1 MKINAFADVSLRAMM
16 VLAAAPD
23 GGLLTTQSIADAVA
37 TPYNHVSKAMAKLRE
52 LGMIDVERGR
62 HGGSRLSSAG
72 RLATVGQLL
81 RQLDTRTDPA
91 DCVGAGG
98 ACPLINECR
107 LRGSPRPGPRG
118 FLPRTGR
125 HRRRVPADLPADGAG
140 VPGDRPAPRPLS
152 RGPRVHLA
160 RPRRATHAYPPRP
173 GIPSI

>member
-52 LGMIDVERGR
+52 LGLIDVERGR

-107 LRGSPRPGPRG
+107 LRGALSRAREAFYRELDDIVVASLPTARQMAPVFQAIGLRPG
-118 FLPRTGR
+118 L
-125 HRRRVPADLPADGAG
+125 
-140 VPGDRPAPRPLS
+140 
-152 RGPRVHLA
+152 
-160 RPRRATHAYPPRP
+160 
-173 GIPSI
+173 

>member
-72 RLATVGQLL
+72 RRATVGQLL
-81 RQLDTRTDPA
+81 RQLDTRPDPA
-91 DCVGAGG
+91 ECVGAGG

-107 LRGSPRPGPRG
+107 LRGALARAREAFYSELDGLVVASLPTSRQMAPVFQAIGLRPG
-118 FLPRTGR
+118 L
-125 HRRRVPADLPADGAG
+125 
-140 VPGDRPAPRPLS
+140 
-152 RGPRVHLA
+152 
-160 RPRRATHAYPPRP
+160 
-173 GIPSI
+173 

>member
-72 RLATVGQLL
+72 RRATVGQLL

-91 DCVGAGG
+91 DCAGAGG

-107 LRGSPRPGPRG
+107 LRGALSRAREAFYSELDGLVVASLPTSRQMAPVFQAIGLRPG
-118 FLPRTGR
+118 L
-125 HRRRVPADLPADGAG
+125 
-140 VPGDRPAPRPLS
+140 
-152 RGPRVHLA
+152 
-160 RPRRATHAYPPRP
+160 
-173 GIPSI
+173 